1 MQMGVIEAK
10 LKELDDERKELAE
23 YTRLDK
29 TRRCGGAGE
38 GGGGRRRDTHCIQC
52 ERVQLG
58 ERVLPPNAAAHATFP
73 SPPLPPLPSLSAG
86 ALNTALLTVTW
97 SLRAPTSRA

>member
-38 GGGGRRRDTHCIQC
+38 GGGGGEETRTVFNVNACSSVRGSCPPT
-52 ERVQLG
+52 QL
-58 ERVLPPNAAAHATFP
+58 PMQP
-73 SPPLPPLPSLSAG
+73 SPPLPSLPSPPCLQ
-86 ALNTALLTVTW
+86 VH
-97 SLRAPTSRA
+97 